1 MIIIKSLSILYI
13 LVVFALIIYGLIPPK
28 KKDNKRKDINKKDNK
43 EEENKNLQEENFLSD
58 SILTED
64 LILNE
69 QDKLENEER
78 NRKLEILNKANL
90 TIQEVDKYYFP
101 VNVLTENEKTVFNYL
116 IKNFSDKYFIL
127 SKVRVADIINTD
139 KNIDVLYLE
148 NEKKTPY
155 FLKIIGTHIDFILCD
170 KDDFSTVLAI
180 ELDDLSHCYNYT
192 QDKDKNTIFKSE
204 KIPIKLL
211 RLRLFTSDK
220 PHKTITS
227 SELVNNFEIKN
238 YIEKK
243 VLLSNEN
250 RIFYFPSSDRIKQ
263 YVENEKPKQI
273 DEN

>member
-1 MIIIKSLSILYI
+1 MIVIKSLAILYI
-13 LVVFALIIYGLIPPK
+13 LIVVALVIYGFVPPK

-43 EEENKNLQEENFLSD
+43 EENKNLQEENFLSD
-58 SILTED
+58 SILNED
-64 LILNE
+64 PILNE

-170 KDDFSTVLAI
+170 KDNFSTVLAI
-180 ELDDLSHCYNYT
+180 ELDDLSHHYNYT
-192 QDKDKNTIFKSE
+192 QDIDKNTIFKSE

-211 RLRLFTSDK
+211 RLRLFASNK
-220 PHKTITS
+220 PIKTITS

-238 YIEKK
+238 YIEKE

-263 YVENEKPKQI
+263 YVEKEKPKQSN
-273 DEN
+273 EN